1 MNAIPPTIANR
12 NLASKS
18 SRNRILLTAAGV
30 CMLWLAQPPLS
41 LWPIAGVCLVPILWI
56 IFDQSAFTRRDYVAI
71 WLASS
76 LYWLVSLQG
85 IRHAHPAMYVCLLA
99 LAGYLGIYLPLFV
112 MLCRRCVRW
121 NVPLLVSAPAMWVGL
136 ECVRNYMLTGIS
148 ALMLGHTLADVPVMI
163 QIADLFGT
171 YGVSFVI
178 VSVNVALFSLVTRL
192 VSRQHFTSESH
203 QLETAGRTIAAC
215 VVAAMCTGASFLYG
229 QFRLS
234 EPVTEPLATFALVQ
248 RDEQVEYQQDFERE
262 LSIFQNYTAQSV
274 DALENNSDAVD
285 VVVWPESMFTGGLPW
300 MIADADAV
308 VPEQYEGPPDSFVAM
323 VGQNQNYFRSRA
335 DDVIR
340 TLAQSNPEQQQPH
353 LVVGCGVV
361 RYGKLPQVYSG
372 MVHVSPT
379 ATVSG
384 WYGKNHLVMFG
395 EYVPL
400 LPSIPGLRSLIPAGL
415 GVTPG
420 DGPTVFKVDDT
431 AIVPS
436 VCIETAVERVMVNHL
451 SRLRENNTRAD
462 VIVTVTNDGWFD
474 DSSILAHHQR
484 GAQLVAVGTRR
495 PVLSSA
501 NNGPTASIDS
511 CGRLTESLP
520 SGTNGAIIAT
530 PHRDDRTSLYVR
542 IGDLPA
548 KLLALA
554 CLVVLTS
561 IVAQANAKRRAR
573 HRAESS

>member
-1 MNAIPPTIANR
+1 MNAIPPTTADGS
-12 NLASKS
+12 LASKS
-18 SRNRILLTAAGV
+18 SRNRILLAGTGV
-30 CMLWLAQPPLS
+30 SMLWLAQPPLG
-41 LWPIAGVCLVPILWI
+41 LWPLVWLCLVPLLWI
-56 IFDQSAFTRRDYVAI
+56 VFDQTAFTRRDFGAI
-71 WLASS
+71 WLASF

-85 IRHAHPAMYVCLLA
+85 IRHAHPAMYACLLA

-112 MLCRRCVRW
+112 ILCRRCTRW
-121 NVPLLVSAPAMWVGL
+121 KIPLWLSAPAMWVGL

-148 ALMLGHTLADVPVMI
+148 ALMLGHTLANVPVMI

-178 VSVNVALFSLVTRL
+178 VSVNVALFRL
-192 VSRQHFTSESH
+192 ARQFVLRKSSTAKSANDESV
-203 QLETAGRTIAAC
+203 GGTIAAC
-215 VVAAMCTGASFLYG
+215 VVAVACIGASFMYG
-229 QFRLS
+229 QFRLGQ
-234 EPVTEPLATFALVQ
+234 PVTEPLSTFALIQ
-248 RDEQVEYQQDFERE
+248 RDEQVEYQQDIERE
-262 LSIFQNYTAQSV
+262 LSIFQNYAAQSIE
-274 DALENNSDAVD
+274 ALEHSDRAVD

-300 MIADADAV
+300 MIVEADAA
-308 VPEQYEGPPDSFVAM
+308 VPEQYEGPPESFVAM

-335 DDVIR
+335 DELVRI
-340 TLAQSNPEQQQPH
+340 LAQAPSQPQSPH

-361 RYGKLPQVYSG
+361 RYGKQPHAYSG
-372 MVHVSPT
+372 MVHVSP
-379 ATVSG
+379 AAEVSQ

-420 DGPTVFKVDDT
+420 DGPTVFTVDDT

-451 SRLRENNTRAD
+451 SRLQKNNKRGD
-462 VIVTVTNDGWFD
+462 VFVTVTNDGWFD

-484 GAQLVAVGTRR
+484 CAQLVAVGTRR

-501 NNGPTASIDS
+501 NNGPTAWIDS
-511 CGRLTESLP
+511 CGRVVESLP
-520 SGTNGAIIAT
+520 SGTHGAIIAT
-530 PHRDDRTSLYVR
+530 PNRDDRTSLYVR

-548 KLLALA
+548 KLLGLA
-554 CLVVLTS
+554 CLIVLTAM
-561 IVAQANAKRRAR
+561 IAEANAKRRAR
-573 HRAESS
+573 HSTSAS